1 MPRSINALPG
11 SNCASH
17 KRSPDLRIALLG
29 SVFLLFQPMAEC
41 LAQSLQQVPRPL
53 VSQPKLA
60 VQRAQEA
67 RAHWRDGR
75 LDQALRTVDSAL
87 GEEPFDLTLR
97 FMRGSLLFESE
108 RYEEARVQF
117 ESLAEQFPELAEIQN
132 NLASLHAREG
142 RLDEARLALERALQA
157 QPRYALAW
165 ENLATVLARQASEA
179 LSRSMEFSDGGQRG
193 RLQAK
198 LDLARELARTLARP

>member
-1 MPRSINALPG
+1 
-11 SNCASH
+11 
-17 KRSPDLRIALLG
+17 
-29 SVFLLFQPMAEC
+29 MAEC

-117 ESLAEQFPELAEIQN
+117 ESLAEQFPELAEIHN
-132 NLASLHAREG
+132 NLASLYARAG
-142 RLDEARLALERALQA
+142 QLDLARLSLERALQA
-157 QPRYALAW
+157 QPAYALAW
-165 ENLATVLARQASEA
+165 ENLAAVLARQSVQALQRAEEIAKTSERKRIEIKIKA
-179 LSRSMEFSDGGQRG
+179 ARDLSD
-193 RLQAK
+193 RLVK
-198 LDLARELARTLARP
+198 P